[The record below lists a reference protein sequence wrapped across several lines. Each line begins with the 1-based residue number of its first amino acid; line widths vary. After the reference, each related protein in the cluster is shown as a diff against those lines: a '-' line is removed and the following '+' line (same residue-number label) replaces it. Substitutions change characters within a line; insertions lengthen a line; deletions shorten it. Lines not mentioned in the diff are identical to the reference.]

1 MPLLSDESLAAEAAK
16 RASYRL
22 AGITTKL
29 NVREVADM
37 ERLAARRG
45 LQRGELIRQL
55 ILDELARDS
64 GESPVSLELIE
75 IVGIRLM
82 LSNFLTPI
90 ATGQKLTP
98 EIAEQVLSETRKRK
112 RGVAVELS
120 REVEG
125 R

>member
-1 MPLLSDESLAAEAAK
+1 MPLLSDQSLTAEAEK
-16 RASYRL
+16 RANYRL
-22 AGITTKL
+22 VGITTKL
-29 NVREVADM
+29 NVREVADL
-37 ERLAARRG
+37 ERLATRRG

-55 ILDELARDS
+55 ILDEFARDS
-64 GESPVSLELIE
+64 GESPVSPELIE

-120 REVEG
+120 RDMEG

>member
-1 MPLLSDESLAAEAAK
+1 MPLLSDENLMAQADKAAN
-16 RASYRL
+16 YRL
-22 AGITTKL
+22 SAISTKL
-29 NVREVADM
+29 TAREVIDLD
-37 ERLAARRG
+37 RLADRRG
-45 LQRGELIRQL
+45 QIRSELIRRL

-64 GESPVSLELIE
+64 GELAVSPELVE